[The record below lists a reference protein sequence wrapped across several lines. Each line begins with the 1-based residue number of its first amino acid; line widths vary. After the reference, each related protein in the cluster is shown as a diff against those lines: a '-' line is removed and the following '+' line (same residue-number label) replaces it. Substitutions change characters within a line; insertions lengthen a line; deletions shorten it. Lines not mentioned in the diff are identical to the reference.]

1 MTIAYLA
8 VTVLFALMTA
18 FSAVMK
24 IRRDPNVVKIIHEV
38 VGVPMKYFPLLTACE
53 IAGAAGLILGI
64 WFPPLGVAAGVGLVL
79 YFVGAVASHLRVRDF
94 KGIGPAAFM
103 LAMSAAALALRIVTA
118 RS

>member
-8 VTVLFALMTA
+8 VTVLFALMTT

-38 VGVPMKYFPLLTACE
+38 VGVPMKYFPLLAACE

-64 WFPPLGVAAGVGLVL
+64 WFPPLGIAAAVGLVL
-79 YFVGAVASHLRVRDF
+79 YFVGAVGSHVRVGDF
-94 KGIGPAAFM
+94 KGIGSAAFM
-103 LAMSAAALALRIVTA
+103 LAMSTAALALRIVTL
-118 RS
+118 RG